1 MGYQKSVLEVGCGT
15 GQLALY
21 FAIGTNNNIIG
32 LDPTIESL
40 LLAQNFAK
48 KMKLPMQ
55 ILLMLIF
62 LMMF

>member
-32 LDPTIESL
+32 LE
-40 LLAQNFAK
+40 F
-48 KMKLPMQ
+48 
-55 ILLMLIF
+55 ILELIF
-62 LMMF
+62 HFTFYF